1 MGKEFLGRGW
11 RFPILPDASGAL
23 GYVDGDENVEQSLKL
38 LLLTRAGERVMRG
51 SFGTRLAEMV
61 FAPGSE
67 QNLHLIEDEIAGAVT
82 AYEPRV
88 ELLEVLAELDPRD
101 ETRVNVS
108 VSYRVRRSNS
118 RQSMVF
124 PYYLPRVESR

>member
-1 MGKEFLGRGW
+1 
-11 RFPILPDASGAL
+11 
-23 GYVDGDENVEQSLKL
+23 
-38 LLLTRAGERVMRG
+38 
-51 SFGTRLAEMV
+51 
-61 FAPGSE
+61 
-67 QNLHLIEDEIAGAVT
+67 VT